1 MVNTEDFILR
11 LKKIISHN
19 ELSASGFAEKLSVQ
33 RATISHLL
41 SGRNKPSLDF
51 VMKVTNVYDDVDLY
65 WLLHGKGSYPKEEL
79 QHHRST
85 AENVTPPLKENHNLF
100 TDDSIDESETEKITT
115 PYKTAQQEQMANSAQ
130 ITNNASGI
138 KKVLILYQDGT
149 FDVFEN

>member
-1 MVNTEDFILR
+1 MVNTKEFILR

-19 ELSASGFAEKLSVQ
+19 ELSASSFAEKLGVQ

-51 VMKVTNVYDDVDLY
+51 VMKVTNVFDDVDLY

-79 QHHRST
+79 QDRS
-85 AENVTPPLKENHNLF
+85 VTESVAPSSLEKHDLFSDVPLDKN
-100 TDDSIDESETEKITT
+100 ETEKKTT
-115 PYKTAQQEQMANSAQ
+115 PFKTAQQDPMANSAQ
-130 ITNNASGI
+130 IANNTSGI
-138 KKVLILYQDGT
+138 KKVLILYQDGA